1 MWNVLAHLS
10 GPALTVAA
18 IAVLGT
24 SVRPVFRYPHMW
36 RYLESRQKSDACTSG
51 APIAPTGNRQRRT
64 RHPRMRTERGHDGGR
79 HRARRASRLLRAAK
93 TPARLLCAGQ
103 SAIPA
108 HCPSPHNTYPINA
121 GHLDY

>member
-36 RYLESRQKSDACTSG
+36 RYLESRQKSDAWTSG
-51 APIAPTGNRQRRT
+51 APIASA
-64 RHPRMRTERGHDGGR
+64 ERGTVNGARTTPGCALSAATTAGVTEPDGRVACSG
-79 HRARRASRLLRAAK
+79 AIAAAK
-93 TPARLLCAGQ
+93 TPAPDAGGDPT
-103 SAIPA
+103 SCRRHERKHA
-108 HCPSPHNTYPINA
+108 
-121 GHLDY
+121 